1 MLCDEMDFSVIE
13 GDKIAIV
20 GDRKQM
26 TEDFLIHGYVW
37 SQGYLRNDLE
47 NAIMQDYEFSTE
59 EPLSIQNVFMF
70 VAGM

>member
-1 MLCDEMDFSVIE
+1 MRLFRRRHIVAFINEMLCDEMDFSVIE

-37 SQGYLRNDLE
+37 S
-47 NAIMQDYEFSTE
+47 
-59 EPLSIQNVFMF
+59 
-70 VAGM
+70 

>member
-37 SQGYLRNDLE
+37 S
-47 NAIMQDYEFSTE
+47 
-59 EPLSIQNVFMF
+59 
-70 VAGM
+70 